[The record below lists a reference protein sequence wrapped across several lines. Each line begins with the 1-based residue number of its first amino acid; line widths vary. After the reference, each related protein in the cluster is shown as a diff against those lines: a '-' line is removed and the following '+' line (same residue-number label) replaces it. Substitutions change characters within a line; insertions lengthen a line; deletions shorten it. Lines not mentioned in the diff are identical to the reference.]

1 MDGNVDVHSCTC
13 KRDWH
18 GRLLFAES
26 ISGFYSFG
34 MHLDITSYYQKM
46 KRMGEKNHSS
56 DRHLDQEVQAKCV
69 CVFFL
74 VVCVWGCMYVCV
86 CVSVLCACSFHGYE
100 LASEEY
106 EF

>member
-69 CVFFL
+69 CVCMCETRSVGGGGGGL
-74 VVCVWGCMYVCV
+74 GVVV
-86 CVSVLCACSFHGYE
+86 
-100 LASEEY
+100 
-106 EF
+106 